1 MNTLTPSP
9 ATEVVS
15 LSDVRDTPLES
26 ISLTQA
32 EAIVRQIV
40 SRQGDGE
47 NAVDVARFG
56 SII

>member
-1 MNTLTPSP
+1 VNTLTPSP

-15 LSDVRDTPLES
+15 LSDALDTPLES

>member
-15 LSDVRDTPLES
+15 LSDALDTPLES